1 MADIN
6 IQKFAVILVISII
19 GTFYLMSS
27 NLSKTNQ
34 RVSSSSS
41 YIESK
46 VVELLNRFDKI
57 SRLKNAT
64 KERASYPYASVL
76 NLVSKFDKLNGLAKY
91 LKNNVDTEEK
101 DILFRTLSFMLEER
115 DANDK
120 ELIEFAKGLI
130 HQPLP
135 DSQLSLTEKN
145 KSDFSQFGQSKY
157 IDGLLA
163 SRTNGFFVEAG
174 GWDGEL
180 YSNSLFFELE
190 RNWTG
195 ILIEPQFNQ
204 FKKLISKNRRIY
216 AINACITDKVSV
228 AKFTSFKAS
237 LLSGIEE
244 AMSEYHK
251 SRGDTGHTTI
261 FVPCFSLET
270 ILRALDVK
278 KVDYFSL
285 DVEGGES
292 YVLKAIDFSKTDI
305 ETLSIEH
312 DTERLDSIR
321 EIMKLNSLYNET
333 KKDISDIY
341 YAKLH

>member
-174 GWDGEL
+174 GWGGEL

-216 AINACITDKVSV
+216 AINACITNKVSV

-237 LLSGIEE
+237 
-244 AMSEYHK
+244 
-251 SRGDTGHTTI
+251 
-261 FVPCFSLET
+261 
-270 ILRALDVK
+270 
-278 KVDYFSL
+278 
-285 DVEGGES
+285 
-292 YVLKAIDFSKTDI
+292 
-305 ETLSIEH
+305 
-312 DTERLDSIR
+312 
-321 EIMKLNSLYNET
+321 
-333 KKDISDIY
+333 
-341 YAKLH
+341 